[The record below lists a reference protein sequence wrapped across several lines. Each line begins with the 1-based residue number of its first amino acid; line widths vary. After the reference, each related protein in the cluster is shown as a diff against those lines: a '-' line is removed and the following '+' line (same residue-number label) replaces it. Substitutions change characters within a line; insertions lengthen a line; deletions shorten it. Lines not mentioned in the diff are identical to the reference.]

1 MAQRV
6 IISVTNDLG
15 TDQRVHRMAMTL
27 LDMGYEVCL
36 VGRKRPESTPL
47 EPRPYATRRLRLV
60 FHKGKLFYLNFA
72 LTLWWW
78 LLWQRADILLS
89 NDMDTLLPN
98 WMVARLRRKV
108 LVYDSH
114 EYWTEVPELVLRPK
128 VRAVWLRLER
138 FLFPR
143 VDAAMTV
150 NASIAKIYQQE
161 YGLPVHVVRNLPQLI
176 HWEAGPTRKP
186 RQLIYQGALN
196 MGRGIELLIDA
207 MEHLPDYQLIIVGY
221 GNVDKALREQAASR
235 PWAGRI
241 EFMGFVAPEALRP
254 LTRESALGL
263 SLEEDLGKSYHLA
276 LPNKLFDYIQAG
288 IPVLVSELPEMVAV
302 VRDHGVGEVLTASE
316 RTPQKLA
323 GRIQGICENVD
334 KLSAYAANCQHAAK
348 MLNWGHE
355 RKVVEGLF
363 SRWLK

>member
-15 TDQRVHRMAMTL
+15 IDQRVHRMAITL

-47 EPRPYATRRLRLV
+47 EPRPYETRRLRLV
-60 FHKGKLFYLNFA
+60 FHKGKLFYLNYA

-98 WMVARLRRKV
+98 WMVARLRGKV

-114 EYWTEVPELVLRPK
+114 EYWTEVPELVVRPK

-150 NASIAKIYQQE
+150 NASIAKIYEKE
-161 YGLPVHVVRNLPQLI
+161 YGLPVHVVRNLPQRI
-176 HWEAGPTRKP
+176 NWEDVPARKP

-207 MEHLPDYQLIIVGY
+207 MEHLPDYQLVIVGY
-221 GNVDKALREQAASR
+221 GNVDQALREQAASR
-235 PWAGRI
+235 SWAGRI
-241 EFMGFVAPEALRP
+241 AFKGFVPPEALRP
-254 LTRESALGL
+254 LTAESSLGL

-288 IPVLVSELPEMVAV
+288 VPVLVSDLPEMVAV
-302 VRDHGVGEVLTASE
+302 VLEHGVGEVLTAAE
-316 RTPQKLA
+316 RTPQKLSE
-323 GRIQGICENVD
+323 RIRALCENVD

-348 MLNWGHE
+348 MLNWEHE
-355 RKVVEGLF
+355 RKVVEDLF